1 MTDVG
6 EKKIEPVRNC
16 CYSCKLLARFVARPP
31 NFFQKWSRLT
41 RLFAMTVT
49 KTWRCITRNFGG
61 LYSRKR
67 SCKMTNRSARSNWE
81 ILVWWS
87 DFFPYY
93 TNDKYSFCC
102 RHLSVLRRTVSK
114 KNRGMFVC
122 VFIVKK
128 KTLERISLSTANHK
142 LSLSGPRRACVCWLF
157 VLFSPVYT
165 KWSVKQPKTLIETTA
180 FDAFKRLRQFIF
192 TYNIIR

>member
-16 CYSCKLLARFVARPP
+16 CYSCKLLARFDARPP

-122 VFIVKK
+122 VFYSKKENIGKNFSFHSQPEVKFVW
-128 KTLERISLSTANHK
+128 TAESVR
-142 LSLSGPRRACVCWLF
+142 LLAFRF
-157 VLFSPVYT
+157 V
-165 KWSVKQPKTLIETTA
+165 
-180 FDAFKRLRQFIF
+180 F
-192 TYNIIR
+192 TCLHQVIR